1 MSLHLLNVSN
11 ALAALSGKP
20 DPHGVLQEAFTCL
33 KFGTALKHFL
43 WNSVTWT
50 FLLFFSYKNHLKPS
64 FFISVLGMGRTGFKS
79 YPPQWSY

>member
-1 MSLHLLNVSN
+1 MHLLNVSD

-50 FLLFFSYKNHLKPS
+50 FLLFFFLQ
-64 FFISVLGMGRTGFKS
+64 KS
-79 YPPQWSY
+79 LETIIFHFSSGDGENGI